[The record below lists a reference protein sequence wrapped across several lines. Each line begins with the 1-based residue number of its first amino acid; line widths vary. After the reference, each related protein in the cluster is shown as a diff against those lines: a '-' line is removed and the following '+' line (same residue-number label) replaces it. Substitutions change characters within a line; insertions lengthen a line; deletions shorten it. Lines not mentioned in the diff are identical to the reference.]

1 MSVTMVET
9 VLGEVGI
16 TLPSPVPPPRTIEVR
31 RLQVVGTKNDGTNFS
46 IDQTLEPGVWAIMHP
61 KNLVGKTSMLEFLV
75 WALRG
80 RPRELGADVKSW
92 VRHIAVDAVVSGQE
106 VRVVL
111 DQDTSQEPGQL
122 ECHILPAG
130 PADEVTTEEDRN
142 LRQLAQADGEVQ
154 VAGLIGTFMMEA
166 LGLGYTSIWN
176 PTGGLDGEGAAQNHG
191 WPAYFGACYL
201 NRGGDKL
208 LLGDVKEVPSLPAKL
223 LDLFIGI
230 PYASVLTHLSTA
242 QRRFVKEA
250 SQAAHRTEQDRAARR
265 HEREQWQRELDEVRQ
280 QLDDAHRTADPGAAD
295 AIAAVDAA
303 LDELRAARQAFADSE
318 DMYRSTE
325 QACLMAEQQVMD
337 AKETWQARRVLGLL
351 SPTCCPRCEEPFE
364 RARHVTERQN
374 ASCAVCTRPMPPVNA
389 AFAEARIAELE
400 QELAGQQEARQ
411 QVSNNLATLARAL
424 REAHQRHEE
433 ARARLEEIQMA
444 PTYLALRDLEIRA
457 ARLEGQLQ
465 ATGTADGTS
474 STGTS
479 GTTEQVVAAVLNV
492 LKAVAKEAAD
502 HLFPALNRQIV
513 TLARDFGVPNLDSV
527 DLKRNGH
534 LNAKKG
540 GKSTSFDRF
549 QPGERLRVRIAMVI
563 AMLRVSTQRGVPAHP
578 GLVLIDAIGSEEV
591 TTPDATRLIAELEKL
606 SRELPGLQIILTTAK
621 PEYVTDALPR
631 ERIITSDQNYMF

>member
-1 MSVTMVET
+1 MTAAMVET
-9 VLGEVGI
+9 VLSEAGI
-16 TLPSPVPPPRTIEVR
+16 TLPSPVPPPRRIEVR
-31 RLQVVGTKNDGTNFS
+31 RLRAIGTKNDGTSFS

-61 KNLVGKTSMLEFLV
+61 KNLVGKTSTLEFLV

-92 VRHIAVDAVVSGQE
+92 VRRIAVDVVVSGQA

-122 ECHILPAG
+122 GCRILSAG
-130 PADEVTTEEDRN
+130 SAEELSTDVNTN
-142 LRQLAQADGEVQ
+142 LRPLAQADGEPQ

-176 PTGGLDGEGAAQNHG
+176 PRGGMDGEGAAQNHG

-208 LLGDVKEVPSLPAKL
+208 LLGDIKEVPSLPAKL

-230 PYASVLTHLSTA
+230 PYASVLTHLSTT
-242 QRRFVKEA
+242 QRRFMKETR
-250 SQAAHRTEQDRAARR
+250 QAAHRADQDRAARR
-265 HEREQWQRELDEVRQ
+265 NEREQWQRELDEVRQ
-280 QLDDAHRTADPGAAD
+280 QLDEAHRAADPGAAETM
-295 AIAAVDAA
+295 AAVDAA
-303 LDELRAARQAFADSE
+303 LDVLRTARQAFADAE
-318 DMYRSTE
+318 DMHRSTE
-325 QACLMAEQQVMD
+325 QACLIAEQQVMD

-351 SPTCCPRCEEPFE
+351 SPTCCPRCEEPIE
-364 RARHVTERQN
+364 QARHVTERQN
-374 ASCAVCTRPMPPVNA
+374 ASCAVCTRPLPPVSA
-389 AFAEARIAELE
+389 EFAEARIAELG
-400 QELAGQQEARQ
+400 QELAGQQEVRQ
-411 QVSNNLATLARAL
+411 QASDRLAVLGEAL
-424 REAHQRHEE
+424 QEAHRRHEE
-433 ARARLEEIQMA
+433 ARARLEEIQVA
-444 PTYLALRDLEIRA
+444 PTYQALRDLEIRA

-465 ATGTADGTS
+465 ATGTAGNTS
-474 STGTS
+474 PSGAP
-479 GTTEQVVAAVLNV
+479 GTTEQVVAAVLEV
-492 LKAVAKEAAD
+492 LNAVAKEAAD

-540 GKSTSFDRF
+540 GKSTSFDGF

-563 AMLRVSTQRGVPAHP
+563 AMLRVSTQRGLPAHP
-578 GLVLIDAIGSEEV
+578 GLLLIDAIGSEEV
-591 TTPDATRLIAELEKL
+591 TTPDATKLISELEKL

-621 PEYVTDALPR
+621 PEYVRDALPR
-631 ERIITSDQNYMF
+631 ERIITGDRNYMF